1 MLDYENL
8 RTGTG
13 GSVRAYSRD
22 DIADTIEQMDAR
34 KDHPHNDPNIVVDDA
49 ELPDFNEA
57 GPQGHRDLRT
67 VSAIAR
73 RYYGHR

>member
-22 DIADTIEQMDAR
+22 DIADTIAQMDAR
-34 KDHPHNDPNIVVDDA
+34 KDHPDNDPGIVVDDA
-49 ELPDFNEA
+49 EPTPAQLAD
-57 GPQGHRDLRT
+57 Q
-67 VSAIAR
+67 VIAR
-73 RYYGHR
+73 NRGGN